1 MLFKLKM
8 YFFKISFFRGGGGGV
23 FLKCLLKLSEV
34 SFFFLKHSNTLK
46 HILLRRVSVKI
57 HDEWIQHDFFSQILG
72 H

>member
-8 YFFKISFFRGGGGGV
+8 YFLKISFFRGGGGGGGV
-23 FLKCLLKLSEV
+23 FLKFLLKLSEV

-57 HDEWIQHDFFSQILG
+57 HDDT
-72 H
+72 